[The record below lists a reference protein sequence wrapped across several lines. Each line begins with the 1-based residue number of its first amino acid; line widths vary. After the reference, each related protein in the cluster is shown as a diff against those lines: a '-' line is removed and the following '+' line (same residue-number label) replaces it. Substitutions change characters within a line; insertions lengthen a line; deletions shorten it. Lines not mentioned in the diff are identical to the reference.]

1 MNRIWI
7 NKAGSFE
14 EADKFEAEYYE
25 ELTSEKRVE
34 AVQLLREAC
43 FKSKGLEL
51 GENGKRLRRVL
62 SVIKQA

>member
-25 ELTSEKRVE
+25 GLSKEKRVE
-34 AVQLLREAC
+34 TVQLLREMY
-43 FKSKGLEL
+43 FNTTGLKV
-51 GENGKRLRRVL
+51 GENGKRLGRFL